1 MCFFLRN
8 KKIKNKKSLQY
19 DRIQVQLVN
28 LLNENRAIHECL
40 TKLHID
46 IQGQLMELR
55 ELSLNQT
62 YSMNHSSAYSTIQ
75 RKKHSTLK
83 RTYI

>member
-1 MCFFLRN
+1 MCFF
-8 KKIKNKKSLQY
+8 KNKKSKAKKSVQY
-19 DRIQVQLVN
+19 ESIQVQLVN

-40 TKLHID
+40 SKLHID

-55 ELSLNQT
+55 DMSLNQT
-62 YSMNHSSAYSTIQ
+62 YSMDQSSAYSTIQ

-83 RTYI
+83 RSYV